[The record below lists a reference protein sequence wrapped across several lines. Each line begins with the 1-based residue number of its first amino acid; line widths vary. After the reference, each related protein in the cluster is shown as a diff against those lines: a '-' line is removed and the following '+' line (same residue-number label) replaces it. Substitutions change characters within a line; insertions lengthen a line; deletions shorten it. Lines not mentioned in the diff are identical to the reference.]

1 MVAPQL
7 VHGTGRRKKAVARV
21 FLKKGSGIIT
31 VNGKTHDEY
40 FVTDVTRDVVTVPLR
55 AVQCPKDYDFM
66 VTVKGGGLPGQA
78 GAVALGISRALL
90 RENEERRS
98 ALKSNGLLTVDA
110 RVKERKKYGR
120 KGARRGFQFVK
131 R

>member
-21 FLKKGSGIIT
+21 FLKKGTGIIT
-31 VNGKTHDEY
+31 VNGKSHEEY

-55 AVQCPKDYDFM
+55 TVQCTKDYDFM
-66 VTVKGGGLPGQA
+66 VNVNGGGLPGQA

-90 RENEERRS
+90 LENESRRA
-98 ALKSNGLLTVDA
+98 ALKANGLLTVDA

-120 KGARRGFQFVK
+120 KAARRGFQFVK